1 MGAGEFV
8 TDTIQQQSYLE
19 PELDDP
25 SFKRDTRAEAKTEYR
40 ERTEMARLHI
50 LTTSA
55 EDEMELFAI
64 QEALRSLAVLERE
77 RLNG

>member
-1 MGAGEFV
+1 MA
-8 TDTIQQQSYLE
+8 TKPITTRYNW
-19 PELDDP
+19 ELLYEAAFLNAD
-25 SFKRDTRAEAKTEYR
+25 SLQILSRTAVAKKRL
-40 ERTEMARLHI
+40 MARLHI